1 MAAGAPA
8 LVLGVRAALQPP
20 PRSGG
25 RPCDAAD
32 PRCFDARIQKAVRNT
47 RVEAQWRPLGLLYVL
62 QTQRGM
68 VRFAAQDGMLRD
80 TFGVAARRLEGS
92 ELPVFEPALRRVL
105 PAGSSTK
112 AMPLCV
118 PMP

>member
-1 MAAGAPA
+1 
-8 LVLGVRAALQPP
+8 
-20 PRSGG
+20 
-25 RPCDAAD
+25 
-32 PRCFDARIQKAVRNT
+32 
-47 RVEAQWRPLGLLYVL
+47 
-62 QTQRGM
+62 M